1 MKIFNK
7 YTYLLIGI
15 LTTIAVGLFIIIPN
29 FQTEEFDEEV
39 IEDIVKGVTTT
50 TIATNNQEKVDEQFS
65 SGDESFD
72 NISIEEISEI
82 EEILKINNVEKK
94 VDIFDAYLLI
104 GSDERSDLIQETR
117 GYVEGRRAD
126 VIIIGLVHKET
137 KEMSLL
143 SLPRDLLVINPCTK
157 KMERINGAFNKNNCG
172 GNAEN
177 LAASILNIT
186 GIKINHFASFNFEGF
201 EEIIDSIG
209 GIEICLDNAQREG
222 YSFEI
227 QEGCQKVMGLP
238 ALNWVVSRNTEVL
251 VGEKIIDDEG
261 NDISEWEKMPGVSDL
276 TRVKRQQYIVT
287 QLLKELNNFESVN
300 ELNNFV
306 TAVENTFIIDEN
318 ITINKA
324 VEILWSFR
332 NIDLDSIQKL
342 TAPVSPYELKDG
354 RQVLVLKQNLYEFL
368 SEEEIINQ

>member
-7 YTYLLIGI
+7 YTYLLLGI

-157 KMERINGAFNKNNCG
+157 KMERIN
-172 GNAEN
+172 
-177 LAASILNIT
+177 L
-186 GIKINHFASFNFEGF
+186 GI
-201 EEIIDSIG
+201 
-209 GIEICLDNAQREG
+209 
-222 YSFEI
+222 
-227 QEGCQKVMGLP
+227 
-238 ALNWVVSRNTEVL
+238 
-251 VGEKIIDDEG
+251 
-261 NDISEWEKMPGVSDL
+261 
-276 TRVKRQQYIVT
+276 
-287 QLLKELNNFESVN
+287 
-300 ELNNFV
+300 
-306 TAVENTFIIDEN
+306 
-318 ITINKA
+318 
-324 VEILWSFR
+324 
-332 NIDLDSIQKL
+332 
-342 TAPVSPYELKDG
+342 
-354 RQVLVLKQNLYEFL
+354 
-368 SEEEIINQ
+368 

>member
-15 LTTIAVGLFIIIPN
+15 ITIIVVGLFIIIPN
-29 FQTEEFDEEV
+29 FQTEEFDQEV
-39 IEDIVKGVTTT
+39 IEDIAKGITTT
-50 TIATNNQEKVDEQFS
+50 SITVKSEETVVEEEVSDS
-65 SGDESFD
+65 ESFE
-72 NISIEEISEI
+72 NISVEEVSEI
-82 EEILKINNVEKK
+82 EEILKINIVDKK
-94 VDIFDAYLLI
+94 IDIFNAYLLI
-104 GSDERSDLIQETR
+104 GSDERSELIQETR

-137 KEMSLL
+137 NKMSLL

-157 KMERINGAFNKNNCG
+157 KMERINGSFNKNDCG

-177 LAASILNIT
+177 LAATILNIS

-209 GIEICLDNAQREG
+209 GIEICLDDTQREG

-227 QEGCQKVMGLP
+227 QKGCQKVMGLP
-238 ALNWVVSRNTEVL
+238 ALNWVVSRNTEIL
-251 VGEKIIDDEG
+251 VGEKIIDEEG
-261 NDISEWEKMPGVSDL
+261 NDISEWKKMPGVSDL

-287 QLLKELNNFESVN
+287 QLLKELNNFDSIN
-300 ELNNFV
+300 ELNKFV

-332 NIDLDSIQKL
+332 NIDMDSIQKL

-368 SEEEIINQ
+368 IKENIFNE

>member
-1 MKIFNK
+1 
-7 YTYLLIGI
+7 
-15 LTTIAVGLFIIIPN
+15 
-29 FQTEEFDEEV
+29 
-39 IEDIVKGVTTT
+39 
-50 TIATNNQEKVDEQFS
+50 
-65 SGDESFD
+65 
-72 NISIEEISEI
+72 
-82 EEILKINNVEKK
+82 
-94 VDIFDAYLLI
+94 
-104 GSDERSDLIQETR
+104 
-117 GYVEGRRAD
+117 
-126 VIIIGLVHKET
+126 
-137 KEMSLL
+137 
-143 SLPRDLLVINPCTK
+143 
-157 KMERINGAFNKNNCG
+157 
-172 GNAEN
+172 
-177 LAASILNIT
+177 
-186 GIKINHFASFNFEGF
+186 
-201 EEIIDSIG
+201 
-209 GIEICLDNAQREG
+209 
-222 YSFEI
+222 
-227 QEGCQKVMGLP
+227 MGLP

-251 VGEKIIDDEG
+251 VGEKIIDEEG
-261 NDISEWEKMPGVSDL
+261 NDISEWKKMPGVSDL